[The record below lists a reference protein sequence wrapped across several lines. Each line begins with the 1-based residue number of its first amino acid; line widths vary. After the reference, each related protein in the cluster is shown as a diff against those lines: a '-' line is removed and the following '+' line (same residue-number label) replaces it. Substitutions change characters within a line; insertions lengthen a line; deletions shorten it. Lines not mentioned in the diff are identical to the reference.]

1 MADLAG
7 ILKKFLTMHSKKL
20 LINFMPPSSLTSTQN
35 QMIKD
40 DFRSTKGARDDS
52 EIIVKEV

>member
-1 MADLAG
+1 MAGLAG
-7 ILKKFLTMHSKKL
+7 ILKFLTMHSKKL
-20 LINFMPPSSLTSTQN
+20 LINFMPSSSLTSTQN
-35 QMIKD
+35 QIIKD